1 MIIHNRLI
9 STLSIL
15 ALAIFSTSKTVS
27 FDAGQK
33 LSRQDDSERIF
44 ETSVFYSEE
53 EKDSKPNIL
62 FILVDDL
69 GYSDLSY
76 TGSEFYETPN
86 IDRIA
91 REGTVFTNGYAAA
104 PVCSP
109 SRASIMTGKTPARH
123 DITVHIGSPSGV
135 AWRTRNRFSKLLPV
149 DYTHNLPAEY
159 ITMPEA
165 LREVGYKTFFAGKW
179 HLGNEGSWP
188 EDHGFD
194 INIGGWT
201 SGGPNGGYFDPYNN
215 PNLPNRTPGENLSHR
230 LADETVKFITEN
242 NPAKTGKPFFAFLS
256 FYAVHSAIQTSQ
268 EKWKKYR
275 NKAEQMGLSEKGY
288 SMGKYLPIRQVQ
300 DNPIYA
306 GLVEQMDE
314 AVGEVL
320 RALDELGLDENTI
333 VVFTSDNGGVAAG
346 DNFSTSNKPLRA
358 GKGYQYEGGIRE
370 PYFIKIPGLSTP
382 GEQIDFPVSGMDFYP
397 TLLDLA
403 GADLLPEQHND
414 GISLLPLMKGEALAE
429 RPLIWHFPH
438 YGNQGG
444 EPSSII
450 RRGDWKLIHYYED
463 GRKELY
469 NLAMDISETTNLSEK
484 HPERVQEMGKELFE
498 YLTAVGAKYPT
509 PDPEYSEAKEKEYLR
524 KVVSEKMPELEKQRL
539 EMLSNEFNPGNKWWG
554 SMVTND

>member
-1 MIIHNRLI
+1 MD
-9 STLSIL
+9 
-15 ALAIFSTSKTVS
+15 TS
-27 FDAGQK
+27 FAN
-33 LSRQDDSERIF
+33 LN
-44 ETSVFYSEE
+44 
-53 EKDSKPNIL
+53 EKKKSKPNIL

-123 DITVHIGSPSGV
+123 DITVHIGSPSGED
-135 AWRTRNRFSKLLPV
+135 WRSRNRFSKLLPAE
-149 DYTHNLPAEY
+149 YTHNLPAEY
-159 ITMPEA
+159 VTMPEA

-179 HLGNEGSWP
+179 HLGDKGSWP

-215 PNLPNRTPGENLSHR
+215 PNLPNRNPGENLSHR
-230 LADETVKFITEN
+230 LADETVKFMKES
-242 NPAKTGKPFFAFLS
+242 NPSKTGKPFFAFLS
-256 FYAVHSAIQTSQ
+256 FYAVHSPIQTSQ
-268 EKWKKYR
+268 DKWKKYR
-275 NKAEQMGLSEKGY
+275 DKAEQMGIAEQGY
-288 SMGKYLPIRQVQ
+288 AMGKYLPIRQVQ
-300 DNPIYA
+300 DNPVYA

-314 AVGEVL
+314 AVGVVL
-320 RALDELGLDENTI
+320 KALDDLGLDENTI
-333 VVFTSDNGGVAAG
+333 VIFTSDNGGVAAG

-358 GKGYQYEGGIRE
+358 GKGYQFEGGIRE
-370 PYFIKIPGLSTP
+370 PYFIKIPGQSKP
-382 GEQIDFPVSGMDFYP
+382 GEQIDFPVSGTDFYP

-403 GADLLPEQHND
+403 GADLLPEEHND
-414 GISLLPLMKGEALAE
+414 GMSLLPLIKGEVPAE

-469 NLAMDISETTNLSEK
+469 NLSQDIGETTDLAGKYPEK
-484 HPERVQEMGKELFE
+484 VREMGKELFA
-498 YLTAVGAKYPT
+498 YLTEVGAKYPT
-509 PDPEYSEAKEKEYLR
+509 PDSEYSEAKEEEHLR
-524 KVVSEKMPELEKQRL
+524 KVVTETMPALEKQRL
-539 EMLSNEFNPGNKWWG
+539 DILSKEFDPDNNKWWG
-554 SMVTND
+554 SMVTRD

>member
-1 MIIHNRLI
+1 MIQNRLI
-9 STLSIL
+9 TSLSIL
-15 ALAIFSTSKTVS
+15 VVALLSTSEMTT
-27 FDAGQK
+27 FDAKYKVPQ
-33 LSRQDDSERIF
+33 QDDSERILG
-44 ETSVFYSEE
+44 TSVSYSEG
-53 EKDSKPNIL
+53 EKASRANIL

-69 GYSDLSY
+69 GYSDLSF

-123 DITVHIGSPSGV
+123 DITVHIGSPSGIE
-135 AWRTRNRFSKLLPV
+135 WRTRNRFSKLLPA

-179 HLGNEGSWP
+179 HLGDEGSWP

-194 INIGGWT
+194 VNIGGWT

-215 PNLPNRTPGENLSHR
+215 PNLPNRSPGENLSHR
-230 LADETVKFITEN
+230 LADETVKFMQEN
-242 NPAKTGKPFFAFLS
+242 NPANTGQPFFAFLS
-256 FYAVHSAIQTSQ
+256 FYAVHSPIQTSQ

-275 NKAEQMGLSEKGY
+275 DKAEQRGIYEKAY
-288 SMGKYLPIRQVQ
+288 SMGKFMPIRQVQ

-320 RALDELGLDENTI
+320 KALEGLGLDENTI

-370 PYFIKIPGLSTP
+370 PYFIKIPGLSQP

-397 TLLDLA
+397 TLMDLA
-403 GADLLPEQHND
+403 GAELLPKEHND
-414 GISLLPLMKGEALAE
+414 GISLLPLIKGEVPAE
-429 RPLIWHFPH
+429 RSLIWHFPH

-469 NLAMDISETTNLSEK
+469 NLTKDISETTDLAEK
-484 HPERVQEMGKELFE
+484 YPDRVQEMGKELFD
-498 YLTAVGAKYPT
+498 YLTEVGAKYPV
-509 PDPEYSEAKEKEYLR
+509 PDPEYSEEKEKEYLR
-524 KVVSEKMPELEKQRL
+524 KVESENLPALEKQRL
-539 EMLSNEFNPGNKWWG
+539 DMLSNEFDPNNKWWG
-554 SMVTND
+554 SMVTRD

>member
-1 MIIHNRLI
+1 MIQNRLI
-9 STLSIL
+9 SSLSIFAV
-15 ALAIFSTSKTVS
+15 ALFFQSEKLT
-27 FDAGQK
+27 FDAEPK
-33 LSRQDDSERIF
+33 LPTQNDTERI
-44 ETSVFYSEE
+44 EESLKSYSD
-53 EKDSKPNIL
+53 EKKSSKPNIL

-76 TGSEFYETPN
+76 TGSKFYETPN

-91 REGTVFTNGYAAA
+91 QEGTVFTNGYAAA

-123 DITVHIGSPSGV
+123 DITVHIGSPSGEE
-135 AWRTRNRFSKLLPV
+135 WRSRNRFSKLLPA

-179 HLGNEGSWP
+179 HLGDKGSWP

-230 LADETVKFITEN
+230 LADETVKFMKEN

-256 FYAVHSAIQTSQ
+256 FYAVHSPIQTSQ
-268 EKWKKYR
+268 DKWKKYR
-275 NKAEQMGLSEKGY
+275 DKATQLGIAEQGY

-320 RALDELGLDENTI
+320 IALDDLGLDENTI

-346 DNFSTSNKPLRA
+346 DNFSTSNMPLRA

-370 PYFIKIPGLSTP
+370 PYFIKIPGLSKP

-403 GADLLPEQHND
+403 GGELLPEEHSD
-414 GISLLPLMKGEALAE
+414 GITLLPLMKGEMITE
-429 RPLIWHFPH
+429 RPLFWHFPH

-450 RRGDWKLIHYYED
+450 RRAEWKLIHYYED

-469 NLAMDISETTNLSEK
+469 NFSEDISETTDLAAEY
-484 HPERVQEMGKELFE
+484 PERVREMDKELFD
-498 YLTAVGAKYPT
+498 YLTEVGAKYPS
-509 PDPEYSEAKEKEYLR
+509 PDPEYSEEKEKEFLR
-524 KVVSEKMPELEKQRL
+524 KMLTEKMPSLEKQRM
-539 EMLSNEFNPGNKWWG
+539 EMLSNEFDPDNKWWG
-554 SMVTND
+554 SMVTRD